1 MRWKSDQP
9 ETSVGSASVS
19 LARQLD
25 GKVRRAR
32 LVLVLDRLWPALWL
46 PGGVIGVFLLVSLF
60 GLWPRLPFEIHQGM
74 LWAFGIA
81 LVLSLAPLVRIKWP
95 DRAEA
100 LRRLEAA
107 AGLPHRPATSYH
119 DTLAGQAQSPATTRI
134 WTAHRERMSRLFS
147 RLKAGWPYPRV
158 DRRDP
163 YALRALLLLL
173 LAIGYVANLDD
184 AGDRIRSAFVLKA
197 NALPSSARLD
207 AWITPPLY
215 TGKPPIMVADGSRQK
230 TDGEQPPTQFTV
242 PEQSELTV
250 RVNHADAA
258 QFSLRIVPAIAG
270 DQPPPTEN
278 ADRLITAGIAKGK
291 ENTAE
296 FKEKLTAAAEV
307 ELLDNG
313 VRVARWS
320 VDIIEDAPPVIT
332 LTEAPAE
339 AQRGSLRFKYSVQDD
354 YGVLS
359 AQAIIARAADEDDDE
374 DSARPA
380 HVQRLGQAP
389 SIPLT
394 LPRANTKQGD
404 GQTYRDLAS
413 HYWAGLPAAVTL
425 EARDQAEQIGRSEP
439 HKLILPE
446 RKFEKPLAKALIEQ
460 RKKLVDRPDLK
471 AKVARALDGLTI
483 APELFIRNTQVY
495 LGIRTAFRRLTNSDD
510 TAAMESTADLL
521 WQVAVHIED
530 GDLSDAERRLRTAQ
544 EELMKALERDASE
557 EEIKR
562 LMDELRTALN
572 EFLENMKRQ
581 AQRNPNF
588 APENPLSQNRTI
600 TSQDLERMLKKI
612 EDLAKTGSK
621 DAARQML
628 SELRDL
634 LENAQSGNQAS
645 NSQSQEMMQMLD
657 GLSELITK
665 QQQLLDETFRAQQ
678 ESEYGSPSEEGEAG
692 DEARDGREGREGKQ
706 GRQGQGQGK
715 NGQGKAGQGKSGQGK
730 NGQNPFPG
738 LGEQQG
744 GLQKQLK
751 ELMDRL
757 KGFGAKPPEQFDG
770 AGQAMGKAGDA
781 LGQENA
787 GRATEQQTLA
797 LDKMRQGA
805 KSLVEQMMSGMG
817 QPGKQGRGQA
827 GAGDRDPLGRPLPTQ
842 GLDNGDSV
850 KVPEEGDIQR
860 ARQILEELRRRLGE
874 RARPPGEL
882 DYIERLIERF

>member
-1 MRWKSDQP
+1 MEWKSDQP
-9 ETSVGSASVS
+9 KLSVGSASKS
-19 LARQLD
+19 LAQQLD
-25 GKVRRAR
+25 RKVERAR
-32 LVLVLDRLWPALWL
+32 LVLILDRLWPALWL
-46 PGGVIGVFLLVSLF
+46 PAGVAGVFLLVSLF
-60 GLWPRLPFEIHQGM
+60 GLWAWLPFNIHRGV
-74 LWAFGIA
+74 LWGFGIA
-81 LVLSLAPLVRIKWP
+81 LAVSLVPLIRIRWP
-95 DRAEA
+95 DRAES

-119 DTLAGQAQSPATTRI
+119 DTLMGQAPSQATSRI

-147 RLKAGWPYPRV
+147 RLRAGWPHPRV
-158 DRRDP
+158 DRWDP
-163 YALRALLLLL
+163 FALRALLLLL
-173 LAIGYVANLDD
+173 LAIGYIANRDD
-184 AGDRIRSAFVLKA
+184 AGDRLKA
-197 NALPSSARLD
+197 AFILKPTALPSSARLD

-215 TGKPPIMVADGSRQK
+215 TGKPPIMVADGSREK
-230 TDGEQPPTQFTV
+230 TDGEKPQTQFTV

-250 RVNHADAA
+250 RVNHSDAA
-258 QFSLRIVPAIAG
+258 QFSLRIVPREGAEEPIPVESA
-270 DQPPPTEN
+270 E
-278 ADRLITAGIAKGK
+278 RLVTAGLAKAK
-291 ENTAE
+291 ENVAE
-296 FKEKLTAAAEV
+296 FKEKLTRAADI

-313 VRVARWS
+313 AAVARWG
-320 VDIIEDAPPVIT
+320 VDIIEDTPPVIT
-332 LTEAPAE
+332 LTEAPSE

-359 AQAIIARAADEDDDE
+359 AQAVIARAEDEDGDADGE
-374 DSARPA
+374 RPVD
-380 HVQRLGQAP
+380 VQRLGQPP

-413 HYWAGLPAAVTL
+413 HYWAGLPATVTL
-425 EARDQAEQIGRSEP
+425 QARDQAEQIGRSEP
-439 HKLILPE
+439 YRLVLPE

-460 RKKLVDRPDLK
+460 RKKLVDRPDLRT
-471 AKVARALDGLTI
+471 KVARALDALTL
-483 APELFIRNTQVY
+483 APEIFIRSTQVY
-495 LGIRTAFRRLTNSDD
+495 LGIRTAFRRLTNNDD
-510 TAAMESTADLL
+510 IAAMESTADLL
-521 WQVAVHIED
+521 WQVAVHVED
-530 GDLSDAERRLRTAQ
+530 GDLSDAERRLRNAQ
-544 EELMKALERDASE
+544 EELMRALERNASD

-572 EFLENMKRQ
+572 EFLENMKQQ
-581 AQRNPNF
+581 AQQNPNF
-588 APENPLSQNRTI
+588 MPENPLSPNRVI

-612 EDLAKTGSK
+612 EELAKTGSR

-634 LENAQSGNQAS
+634 LENAKPGNQAS
-645 NSQSQEMMQMLD
+645 SSQSQEMMQMLD
-657 GLSELITK
+657 GLSELISK

-678 ESEYGSPSEEGEAG
+678 QSEYGTPGEDGEPG
-692 DEARDGREGREGKQ
+692 DEGREGQSGREGKQ
-706 GRQGQGQGK
+706 GRQGQG
-715 NGQGKAGQGKSGQGK
+715 NGQGKSGQGK

-738 LGEQQG
+738 LGQQQG
-744 GLQKQLK
+744 DLQKQLK

-817 QPGKQGRGQA
+817 QPGNQGRAQA

-874 RARPPGEL
+874 RGRPPSEL

>member
-1 MRWKSDQP
+1 
-9 ETSVGSASVS
+9 
-19 LARQLD
+19 
-25 GKVRRAR
+25 
-32 LVLVLDRLWPALWL
+32 
-46 PGGVIGVFLLVSLF
+46 
-60 GLWPRLPFEIHQGM
+60 
-74 LWAFGIA
+74 
-81 LVLSLAPLVRIKWP
+81 
-95 DRAEA
+95 
-100 LRRLEAA
+100 
-107 AGLPHRPATSYH
+107 
-119 DTLAGQAQSPATTRI
+119 
-134 WTAHRERMSRLFS
+134 
-147 RLKAGWPYPRV
+147 
-158 DRRDP
+158 
-163 YALRALLLLL
+163 
-173 LAIGYVANLDD
+173 
-184 AGDRIRSAFVLKA
+184 
-197 NALPSSARLD
+197 
-207 AWITPPLY
+207 
-215 TGKPPIMVADGSRQK
+215 MVADGSRQK

-258 QFSLRIVPAIAG
+258 QFSLRIVPAVAG

-751 ELMDRL
+751 ELMDPL

>member
-1 MRWKSDQP
+1 MKWKSDQP
-9 ETSVGSASVS
+9 ELSVGSASQS
-19 LARQLD
+19 LAQQLD
-25 GKVRRAR
+25 RKVHRAR
-32 LVLVLDRLWPALWL
+32 LVLIFDRLWPALWL
-46 PGGVIGVFLLVSLF
+46 PASVVGTFLLVSLF
-60 GLWPRLPFEIHQGM
+60 GLWPQLPFEIHRGI

-81 LVLSLAPLVRIKWP
+81 LVLSLVPLIRIRWP

-100 LRRLEAA
+100 LRRLEAT

-147 RLKAGWPYPRV
+147 RLKAGWPHPRV

-163 YALRALLLLL
+163 FALRALLLLL
-173 LAIGYVANLDD
+173 LAIGYIANRDD
-184 AGDRIRSAFVLKA
+184 AADRIKSAFILKPI
-197 NALPSSARLD
+197 ALPSSARLD

-230 TDGEQPPTQFTV
+230 AEGEQPQVQFTV

-250 RVNHADAA
+250 RVNHSDAA
-258 QFSLRIVPAIAG
+258 RFSLRIVPGESGEEPLPVEAI
-270 DQPPPTEN
+270 
-278 ADRLITAGIAKGK
+278 DRLVTASIAKGK

-296 FKEKLTAAAEV
+296 FKEKLTTAAEV

-313 VRVARWS
+313 VTVAHWS
-320 VDIIEDAPPVIT
+320 VDIVEDTPPVIT
-332 LTEAPAE
+332 LTEAPSE

-359 AQAIIARAADEDDDE
+359 AQAVIARDEDEDADEDD
-374 DSARPA
+374 ARPA

-413 HYWAGLPAAVTL
+413 HYWAGLPATVTL
-425 EARDQAEQIGRSEP
+425 EARDQAEQTGRSDP
-439 HKLILPE
+439 HKLVLPE

-460 RKKLVDRPDLK
+460 RKKLVDRPDLRT
-471 AKVARALDGLTI
+471 KVARALDALTI
-483 APELFIRNTQVY
+483 APEIFIRNTQVY
-495 LGIRTAFRRLTNSDD
+495 LGIRTAFRRLTNSED

-521 WQVAVHIED
+521 WQVAVHVED

-572 EFLENMKRQ
+572 EFLENMRQQ
-581 AQRNPNF
+581 AQNNPNF
-588 APENPLSQNRTI
+588 MPENPLSPNRVI

-634 LENAQSGNQAS
+634 LENAQPGNQAS

-657 GLSELITK
+657 GLSELISK
-665 QQQLLDETFRAQQ
+665 QQQLLDETFQAQQ
-678 ESEYGSPSEEGEAG
+678 ESEYGSPGEEGEPG
-692 DEARDGREGREGKQ
+692 EDARDGREGREGKQ

-715 NGQGKAGQGKSGQGK
+715 SGQGKSGEGK
-730 NGQNPFPG
+730 DGEGKDGQNPFPG
-738 LGEQQG
+738 LGQQQG

-751 ELMDRL
+751 ELMDKL

-770 AGQAMGKAGDA
+770 AGQAMGKAGEA

-817 QPGKQGRGQA
+817 QPGNQGRGQA

-850 KVPEEGDIQR
+850 KVPEESDIQR